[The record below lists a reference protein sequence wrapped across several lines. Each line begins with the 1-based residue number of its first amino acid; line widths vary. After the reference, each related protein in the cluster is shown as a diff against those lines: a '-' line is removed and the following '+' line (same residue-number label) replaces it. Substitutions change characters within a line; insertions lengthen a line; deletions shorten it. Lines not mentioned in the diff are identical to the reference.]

1 MTARQ
6 WILKE
11 PAAIVFMFDSLD
23 HGHYTMVISVYVSI
37 AFDSRFGAMPAQ
49 SRRNRPSPGTGV
61 HPTKAEAE
69 KEATRSGTWLVTGER
84 KEGRERLRQN
94 GNERET
100 VPILGRRR
108 EPNKTGS
115 NRASD
120 YTSSVTGKA
129 WKPSVS

>member
-1 MTARQ
+1 
-6 WILKE
+6 
-11 PAAIVFMFDSLD
+11 
-23 HGHYTMVISVYVSI
+23 MVIIPWSYL
-37 AFDSRFGAMPAQ
+37 FTSRSPLIPGLARC
-49 SRRNRPSPGTGV
+49 RRAVPTQPSEPGTGV

-94 GNERET
+94 CNERET
-100 VPILGRRR
+100 VPILGRRC